1 MTISIPNKPALGDL
15 LMDDGGDIG
24 LVSFIE
30 PPVGISQEL
39 YFVLWTSGGLAGY
52 TTAHHRK
59 EIERWTK
66 NVRFDT

>member
-1 MTISIPNKPALGDL
+1 MTDTTLNKPQVGDL

-24 LVSFIE
+24 LVTFVE
-30 PPVGISQEL
+30 PPVGTSQEL

-66 NVRFDT
+66 NVRLQT

>member
-1 MTISIPNKPALGDL
+1 MTDTTLNKPKVGDL
-15 LMDDGGDIG
+15 LMADGGDIG
-24 LVSFIE
+24 LISLIE
-30 PPVGISQEL
+30 PPVGTSQEL
-39 YFVLWTSGGLAGY
+39 YFVLWSSGGLAGY